1 MRRRSACWVA
11 VLVMAAGCPRPESTI
26 DPTRGSQAAATPET
40 ADPPVHTESAPSGLI
55 LPAKLT
61 EAASRP
67 ELGDLAL
74 YLRLRTAAAANDAS
88 EAANVTRDLLERF
101 PDSIWSGRAELDL
114 GRVRRRTGDLRG
126 ARESFAAAVAKLPA
140 GDRDTLIA
148 TLSQA
153 EIDSELGD
161 GDEALDLADD
171 LRDSKPRGLVVP
183 RLRRL
188 RERIMRSAGEQP
200 DPEARLD
207 EADLRLGEGDARG
220 AQRDALS
227 VLDSEPSRETRDRAI
242 WIQARAERALG
253 HQEAAEA
260 LCLALATS
268 DTGAYS
274 ARALG
279 QAAHWRWNADDDA
292 AALKLFRDLARRFPN
307 SSEAPEALYAMGRI
321 QQEVG
326 AYDDAYASYTAL
338 AERYPSA
345 RAASE
350 ARWRSGWV
358 RYLAGDYPEAAKVFG
373 RLAGESERETRVAA
387 EYWEAR
393 ALDKVGD
400 PGARAK
406 LVHIAQEHGESF
418 YGVLA
423 SARLGIAAPPPDTS
437 GLEARLPPFP
447 EALTGPHADRARR
460 YAELGLHRLAQ
471 RELDALAPSASTA
484 SLLQAYAAVDAP
496 GPALRLAR
504 GSVGDERRY
513 LYPLGYWEVVRPF
526 AEARGLDPLLVAALI
541 RQESLFVPDAV
552 SPADAHG
559 LMQLLPSTAR
569 DLAAAS
575 GTPPPDREALHRVA
589 VNVDLGTS
597 LLRRL
602 LDRYGGSRVKALA
615 AYNAG
620 EDAVGRWEKRYAGR
634 PDDEFVELIS
644 YRETRDYVKAVIQH
658 YEIYRQLYAPS
669 ASATSLGNPPKE
681 PLDMM
686 TMTSP
691 DRAEATK

>member
-1 MRRRSACWVA
+1 MPGT
-11 VLVMAAGCPRPESTI
+11 LV
-26 DPTRGSQAAATPET
+26 
-40 ADPPVHTESAPSGLI
+40 
-55 LPAKLT
+55 
-61 EAASRP
+61 EAASHP
-67 ELGDLAL
+67 ELADLAL
-74 YLRLRTAAAANDAS
+74 YLRLRAAAATNDATD
-88 EAANVTRDLLERF
+88 AAGVTRDLVGRF
-101 PDSIWSGRAELDL
+101 PDSIWSGRAQLDL

-126 ARESFAAAVAKLPA
+126 ARDSFAAAVTKLPA
-140 GDRDTLIA
+140 GDREALIA
-148 TLSQA
+148 TLNEA

-171 LRDSKPRGLVVP
+171 LRDSKPRGLIVP

-188 RERIMRSAGEQP
+188 RERILRSAGEQP

-207 EADLRLGEGDARG
+207 EAELRLGEGDARG
-220 AQRDALS
+220 AQRDALA
-227 VLDSEPSRETRDRAI
+227 VLDSVPARETRDRAI

-253 HQEAAEA
+253 HHEAAEA
-260 LCLALATS
+260 LCLALASS
-268 DTGAYS
+268 DIGPYA

-279 QAAHWRWNADDDA
+279 QAAHWRWNADDDV
-292 AALKLFRDLARRFPN
+292 AALKLFRDLALRFPN

-326 AYDDAYASYTAL
+326 AYDDAYASYSAL

-358 RYLAGDYPEAAKVFG
+358 RYLAGDYPAAAKVFG
-373 RLAGESERETRVAA
+373 GLTGESEREPRVAA

-393 ALDKVGD
+393 ALEQVGA
-400 PGARAK
+400 PEAQTK
-406 LVHIAQEHGESF
+406 LAHIAQEHGETF

-423 SARLGIAAPPPDTS
+423 SARLGIAAVPLDTR
-437 GLEARLPPFP
+437 GLDARLPPFP
-447 EALTGPHADRARR
+447 ETLTGPHADRARR

-504 GSVGDERRY
+504 GSVGAERRY
-513 LYPLGYWEVVRPF
+513 LYPLGYWEVVRPL

-575 GTPPPDREALHRVA
+575 GTPPPDREMLHRVT

-597 LLRRL
+597 LLRHL
-602 LDRYGGSRVKALA
+602 LDRYDGSRVKALA

-691 DRAEATK
+691 DRAEATR

>member
-1 MRRRSACWVA
+1 
-11 VLVMAAGCPRPESTI
+11 
-26 DPTRGSQAAATPET
+26 
-40 ADPPVHTESAPSGLI
+40 
-55 LPAKLT
+55 
-61 EAASRP
+61 
-67 ELGDLAL
+67 
-74 YLRLRTAAAANDAS
+74 
-88 EAANVTRDLLERF
+88 
-101 PDSIWSGRAELDL
+101 
-114 GRVRRRTGDLRG
+114 
-126 ARESFAAAVAKLPA
+126 
-140 GDRDTLIA
+140 
-148 TLSQA
+148 
-153 EIDSELGD
+153 
-161 GDEALDLADD
+161 
-171 LRDSKPRGLVVP
+171 
-183 RLRRL
+183 
-188 RERIMRSAGEQP
+188 
-200 DPEARLD
+200 
-207 EADLRLGEGDARG
+207 
-220 AQRDALS
+220 
-227 VLDSEPSRETRDRAI
+227 
-242 WIQARAERALG
+242 
-253 HQEAAEA
+253 
-260 LCLALATS
+260 
-268 DTGAYS
+268 
-274 ARALG
+274 
-279 QAAHWRWNADDDA
+279 
-292 AALKLFRDLARRFPN
+292 
-307 SSEAPEALYAMGRI
+307 MGRI

-345 RAASE
+345 RVASE

-358 RYLAGDYPEAAKVFG
+358 RYLAGDYPAAAKVFG
-373 RLAGESERETRVAA
+373 RLAGESERETRIAA

-393 ALDKVGD
+393 ALDNIGD
-400 PGARAK
+400 PEAQTK
-406 LVHIAQEHGESF
+406 LGHIAQEHGESF

-460 YAELGLHRLAQ
+460 YATLGLHRLAQ

-484 SLLQAYAAVDAP
+484 SLVQAYAAVEAP

-504 GSVGDERRY
+504 GSLGSERRY
-513 LYPLGYWEVVRPF
+513 LYPLGYWEVVRPL

-634 PDDEFVELIS
+634 PDDEFVELIT

-691 DRAEATK
+691 DRAEPTR